1 MSKTAKELI
10 EQSREY
16 ERLTLGDAKEFFR
29 DVATALDRL
38 HAYETAGGDDEVSKI
53 AKWLPDF
60 ERHTLRFCPD
70 PVATARHLDR
80 IKTLLI
86 ALKRSRAFH
95 DEITANRDRLNG
107 LARAAEFLAERA
119 CAIAEERTAIMWGLL
134 CVAGN
139 LSEGCNCTESCETG
153 QRGFASKPP
162 VSAEVLG
169 QARGFWGNSAERRAE
184 P

>member
-1 MSKTAKELI
+1 MSRTAKELADDLRKFAASPCS
-10 EQSREY
+10 EQEA
-16 ERLTLGDAKEFFR
+16 EILTAAASG
-29 DVATALDRL
+29 LDRL
-38 HAYETAGGDDEVSKI
+38 HAYETAGGDEEVSKI

-70 PVATARHLDR
+70 PVATARHLER

-95 DEITANRDRLNG
+95 AEITANRDRLNG

-134 CVAGN
+134 CIAGN
-139 LSEGCNCTESCETG
+139 LKAAL
-153 QRGFASKPP
+153 AS
-162 VSAEVLG
+162 SL
-169 QARGFWGNSAERRAE
+169 
-184 P
+184 